1 MEETL
6 SLTEILAIFI
16 KKAKAIII
24 FAIIGAIALGGFQ
37 FVKQITTTPT
47 APVDETAD
55 AMEKYETQLEIL
67 NANLDKVE
75 TKIKNQKEYNE
86 NSIIMSLNPYDV
98 AVSTTVFQISG
109 IDSLLAQPQYSSEAF
124 TPSYFINTIQTQY
137 QQYLKTMDI
146 KAHFSAEYGDI
157 EEQYLS
163 EIVEFASND
172 NGSFS
177 VLIYEDDLEKAEK
190 IGKIVSDYLL
200 SQKTLVSEGT
210 YPHTLSIVDTTT
222 KSTIVSDID
231 ARQKNNKSLY
241 DGYIAEQTNL
251 QKQIDELVM
260 PEEAVNLKS
269 VLIATIKWLV
279 IGAFVG
285 AILVCAWVFVVVLF
299 KSHIESSRQMEQMLA
314 VPFIGSTA
322 KKGDFWN
329 RLANAL
335 LSERVWDDETSGAAY
350 ISENLKTVLD
360 KEAEVLVASTLKTK
374 GIDEDIAVVS
384 KSASSLCKKVYAISG
399 AEKNPEMI
407 VALTTCKY
415 MILAERVGKSELT
428 EMQAI
433 IEMAKRKGVEVIGF
447 VAI

>member
-1 MEETL
+1 N
-6 SLTEILAIFI
+6 
-16 KKAKAIII
+16 
-24 FAIIGAIALGGFQ
+24 G
-37 FVKQITTTPT
+37 
-47 APVDETAD
+47 
-55 AMEKYETQLEIL
+55 
-67 NANLDKVE
+67 
-75 TKIKNQKEYNE
+75 
-86 NSIIMSLNPYDV
+86 
-98 AVSTTVFQISG
+98 
-109 IDSLLAQPQYSSEAF
+109 
-124 TPSYFINTIQTQY
+124 
-137 QQYLKTMDI
+137 
-146 KAHFSAEYGDI
+146 
-157 EEQYLS
+157 
-163 EIVEFASND
+163 

-177 VLIYEDDLEKAEK
+177 AIVYGDDLEKAEK
-190 IGKIVSDYLL
+190 LGKIVSDYLL
-200 SQKTLVSEGT
+200 SQKPLVADGT

-260 PEEAVNLKS
+260 PEEVVTQNGINLKS
-269 VLIATIKWLV
+269 VLVSTIKWLV

-285 AILVCAWVFVVVLF
+285 AILVCAWVFVVMLF
-299 KSHIESSRQMEQMLA
+299 KTRIESSRQMEQMLA
-314 VPFIGSTA
+314 VPFLGSVA

-335 LSERVWDDETSGAAY
+335 LNERVWDDETSGTAY

-360 KEAEVLVASTLKTK
+360 KETEVLVASTLKTK

-384 KSASSLCKKVYAISG
+384 KSASSLCKKVYAISN

-428 EMQAI
+428 EMQAV

-447 VAI
+447 ISL